1 MKRTLYFGNPAH
13 LSTKNEQLIIKRD
26 NHSDTSIPIE
36 DIGFVILDHYDISI
50 TKTDRKRAA
59 LFRRLLLKDGFSHI
73 QHSVYLRH
81 CASRENAELHIKRV
95 KSFLPP
101 KGTISIIRI
110 TDKQFGMIE
119 SFYGHSSIPPPLAH
133 HQLEMF

>member
-1 MKRTLYFGNPAH
+1 MW
-13 LSTKNEQLIIKRD
+13 LIVMFD
-26 NHSDTSIPIE
+26 LP
-36 DIGFVILDHYDISI
+36 
-50 TKTDRKRAA
+50 TKTKLERKKASM
-59 LFRRLLLKDGFSHI
+59 FRRLLLKDGFSHM

-81 CASRENAELHIKRV
+81 CATRENANLHIKRV
-95 KSFLPP
+95 KSFLPN

-119 SFYGHSSIPPPLAH
+119 SFYGHSPIPPPLEP

>member
-1 MKRTLYFGNPAH
+1 MFDLPT
-13 LSTKNEQLIIKRD
+13 
-26 NHSDTSIPIE
+26 
-36 DIGFVILDHYDISI
+36 I
-50 TKTDRKRAA
+50 TKIDRKRAGN
-59 LFRRLLLKDGFSHI
+59 FRKYLLKDGFSHM

-81 CASRENAELHIKRV
+81 CASRENADLHVNRV

-119 SFYGHSSIPPPLAH
+119 SFFGHTSIPPPLEH

>member
-1 MKRTLYFGNPAH
+1 MPLNAYRIMWLIVMFDLP
-13 LSTKNEQLIIKRD
+13 TK
-26 NHSDTSIPIE
+26 
-36 DIGFVILDHYDISI
+36 

-59 LFRRLLLKDGFSHI
+59 LFRRLLLKDGFSHM
-73 QHSVYLRH
+73 QHSVYISH
-81 CASRENAELHIKRV
+81 CASRENAKLHIKRV

-119 SFYGHSSIPPPLAH
+119 SFYVHSSIPPPLAH

>member
-1 MKRTLYFGNPAH
+1 MPLNAYRIMWLIVMFDLP
-13 LSTKNEQLIIKRD
+13 TK
-26 NHSDTSIPIE
+26 
-36 DIGFVILDHYDISI
+36 

-59 LFRRLLLKDGFSHI
+59 LFRRLLLKDGFSHM

-101 KGTISIIRI
+101 RGTVSIIRI

>member
-1 MKRTLYFGNPAH
+1 MP
-13 LSTKNEQLIIKRD
+13 LSAYRIMWLIVMFD
-26 NHSDTSIPIE
+26 LP
-36 DIGFVILDHYDISI
+36 
-50 TKTDRKRAA
+50 TKTKADRKRANG
-59 LFRRLLLKDGFSHI
+59 FRKYLLKDGFSHM

-81 CASRENAELHIKRV
+81 CASKENAELHSKRV

-101 KGTISIIRI
+101 KGTVSILRI

-119 SFYGHSSIPPPLAH
+119 SFYGHASIPPPLEH